1 MTAPSCDSWKAL
13 LAGYLYEDL
22 DPASRSAVEAHLAGC
37 ARCQA
42 MVTDFRILRG
52 VAANL
57 ERRTPPEHV
66 WTQLAARLHRED
78 APLTAARAVPTP
90 ARGWRP
96 ALAGVFMLALLAG
109 GSWFAWREVAAV
121 RTPPPAMAMR
131 APGMEALDTEILNL
145 LPIVNAGA
153 EVLPDQT
160 KEAYQVNDAVIEHAI
175 GESRA
180 ALATEP
186 MNNLAQQSLF
196 EATRSKL
203 VLLQDMVPLINE
215 MRKGNQDGAARIVS
229 RGSSSI
235 FSRRLR

>member
-1 MTAPSCDSWKAL
+1 MTCNEYETDLGDYVDRAL
-13 LAGYLYEDL
+13 AE
-22 DPASRSAVEAHLAGC
+22 PHSAAVEAHLAGC
-37 ARCQA
+37 DRCQA
-42 MVTDFRILRG
+42 IVTDFRIVRG

-66 WTQLAARLHRED
+66 WTQLAARLHREE
-78 APLTAARAVPTP
+78 APLPAARTVPAP

-96 ALAGVFMLALLAG
+96 VLAGVFMLVLLAG
-109 GSWFAWREVAAV
+109 GSWLAWREVAAV
-121 RTPPPAMAMR
+121 RTPTPTMAMR
-131 APGMEALDTEILNL
+131 SAPGMDALDTEILEL

-175 GESRA
+175 VQSRA

-203 VLLQDMVPLINE
+203 VLLQDMVALINE

-229 RGSSSI
+229 GI
-235 FSRRLR
+235 DQP